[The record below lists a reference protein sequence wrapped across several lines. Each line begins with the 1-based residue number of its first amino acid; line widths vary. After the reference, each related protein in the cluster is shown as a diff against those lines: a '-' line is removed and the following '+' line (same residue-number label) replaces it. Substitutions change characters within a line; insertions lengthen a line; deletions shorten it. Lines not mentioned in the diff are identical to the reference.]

1 MQAILK
7 LSRWQESI
15 PFVIPLTLLGG
26 LMAYRFADVRL
37 DERLLYVLLANILAV
52 IYAFMIND
60 IEDAEDDQKGDPER
74 AKRNVIAS
82 GELSKGD
89 GWMASVGAALLALIL
104 YTLSG
109 AYALYAGFII
119 LDLGHLYS
127 WKPIRLK
134 ALPVLDIVSHVLM
147 LSALLL
153 LAAYFVYDTAPGE
166 VWLLVVSMTLISAY
180 GQLYNQLRDFEAD
193 RAAGLHNTAS
203 LLGKSLTEKVG
214 YGVLMIALV
223 CLLLTILKDAFPFEL
238 LAVVLISIQIVR
250 LAARGQ
256 DMRGDTASD
265 AIGDLQVQFLL
276 SANIVL
282 IVWLIYVYIN
292 P

>member
-193 RAAGLHNTAS
+193 RAAGL
-203 LLGKSLTEKVG
+203 
-214 YGVLMIALV
+214 
-223 CLLLTILKDAFPFEL
+223 
-238 LAVVLISIQIVR
+238 
-250 LAARGQ
+250 
-256 DMRGDTASD
+256 
-265 AIGDLQVQFLL
+265 
-276 SANIVL
+276 
-282 IVWLIYVYIN
+282 
-292 P
+292 